1 MQNNNVVILLG
12 RLTRDPELKTT
23 ASGTEVC
30 NFSVACDRGYA
41 KQGEEKQTDFIEC
54 QAWQK
59 TGVFVSTYFHKGDMI
74 SLVGSLRSEKYTD
87 KDGKNRTA
95 WRVNC
100 DQVGFCGGK
109 KDNNVSYQNNAPAP
123 AQADFSEVVAD
134 DDGFPF

>member
-23 ASGTEVC
+23 ASGTEIC
-30 NFSVACDRGYA
+30 NFAVACDRGYA
-41 KQGEEKQTDFIEC
+41 KQGEEKQADFIEC
-54 QAWQK
+54 QAWKK

-109 KDNNVSYQNNAPAP
+109 KDSVSYQNNAPAP
-123 AQADFSEVVAD
+123 AQADSSAVVAD